1 MDISYKSLY
10 DINDRKRKTQM
21 NYLRR
26 NLMNNELRKEKTL
39 ISLNKSIKNKYYV
52 GDYYSGNNSKNKGRR
67 KYTDFIISLLENS
80 PHNKTRVRNRGIK
93 LKPIRNIKI
102 SNDRSLSIKSYSSQL
117 SKSLSKQHLSPKE
130 IRKLKKKL
138 KKEKELKEKE
148 KEKKQNQQILKEINI
163 KKSKKKEIFR
173 TNLDKIYGINKK
185 FLFYN
190 AKLKK
195 DKSNDLEKYQ
205 DNILRASSINL
216 SKENMLKLSSNLKS
230 IKINCEQIKPLPPI
244 NFRTLIN
251 HSLDE
256 KIRKKTFGLKANQK
270 KFKDMDDY
278 EKEVFMIK
286 TNMRHEKLNSSN
298 NKLIYKMY
306 EILPEHVVDTLYAK
320 KNKIL

>member
-1 MDISYKSLY
+1 MDISYKSY
-10 DINDRKRKTQM
+10 NKINDRNRKTQI
-21 NYLRR
+21 NYLRK
-26 NLMNNELRKEKTL
+26 NLIKNDVY
-39 ISLNKSIKNKYYV
+39 SLNKTVKNKYYV
-52 GDYYSGNNSKNKGRR
+52 GYDYSGNNSKNKGRR
-67 KYTDFIISLLENS
+67 EYTDFIISLITDS
-80 PHNKTRVRNRGIK
+80 PQNKSRAIKRGIK
-93 LKPIRNIKI
+93 LKPLKNIKM
-102 SNDRSLSIKSYSSQL
+102 SFDRSLSIISHSSL
-117 SKSLSKQHLSPKE
+117 ISKSLPKEHLSPKE

-138 KKEKELKEKE
+138 QKEKELKEKE
-148 KEKKQNQQILKEINI
+148 REKKQNQQILKEINS

-205 DNILRASSINL
+205 DSIMRASSINL

-256 KIRKKTFGLKANQK
+256 KNKKKVYGLKADQK
-270 KFKDMDDY
+270 KFKDMDEY
-278 EKEVFMIK
+278 EKEVFKIK
-286 TNMRHEKLNSSN
+286 TNMRHEKLNSNN

-306 EILPEHVVDTLYAK
+306 EILPEHVVDSIYAK
-320 KNKIL
+320 KK

>member
-1 MDISYKSLY
+1 MDISYKTFN
-10 DINDRKRKTQM
+10 DINDRNRKTQIH
-21 NYLRR
+21 YLKK
-26 NLMNNELRKEKTL
+26 NLMSNEFIKERTIFSK
-39 ISLNKSIKNKYYV
+39 KKPIKNKYYV
-52 GDYYSGNNSKNKGRR
+52 GNPYSKNKEGRQ
-67 KYTDFIISLLENS
+67 YTDFIISLLEDS
-80 PHNKTRVRNRGIK
+80 PQNKSRNKSREKKRGIK
-93 LKPIRNIKI
+93 LKPIKIKL
-102 SNDRSLSIKSYSSQL
+102 SYDRSLSIRSYNSQL
-117 SKSLSKQHLSPKE
+117 SKSLSKLHLSPKE

-138 KKEKELKEKE
+138 KKEKELKELE
-148 KEKKQNQQILKEINI
+148 KEKKQNQQILKEINL

-256 KIRKKTFGLKANQK
+256 KSKKKTFGLKANQK

-278 EKEVFMIK
+278 EKEIFMIK

-306 EILPEHVVDTLYAK
+306 EILPEHVVENLFAK
-320 KNKIL
+320 KNKI

>member
-1 MDISYKSLY
+1 MDISCKSY
-10 DINDRKRKTQM
+10 NDINDRNRKTQIH
-21 NYLRR
+21 YLRR
-26 NLMNNELRKEKTL
+26 NLMNNELKKEKTL
-39 ISLNKSIKNKYYV
+39 YSLNKPITNKYYI
-52 GDYYSGNNSKNKGRR
+52 GDDYSSNNSKNKGRR
-67 KYTDFIISLLENS
+67 KYTDFIISLLTNS
-80 PHNKTRVRNRGIK
+80 PQNKSRVKNGRIK
-93 LKPIRNIKI
+93 LKPIKDIKL
-102 SNDRSLSIKSYSSQL
+102 SYDRSLSIKSYSSKI

-130 IRKLKKKL
+130 IKKLKKKL
-138 KKEKELKEKE
+138 QKEKELKEKE
-148 KEKKQNQQILKEINI
+148 KEKKKNKLILKEINL
-163 KKSKKKEIFR
+163 KNSKKKEIFR

-195 DKSNDLEKYQ
+195 DKSHDLEKYQ

-256 KIRKKTFGLKANQK
+256 KNRKKIFGLKANQK

-286 TNMRHEKLNSSN
+286 TNMRHEKLYSSN

-306 EILPEHVVDTLYAK
+306 EILPEHVVDSLYAK
-320 KNKIL
+320 KNKI

>member
-1 MDISYKSLY
+1 MDISYKSY
-10 DINDRKRKTQM
+10 KNINERNRKTQIH
-21 NYLRR
+21 YLKR
-26 NLMNNELRKEKTL
+26 NLISNELRSEKT
-39 ISLNKSIKNKYYV
+39 IFSLNKPIKNKYYV
-52 GDYYSGNNSKNKGRR
+52 GDDYSDNNSKNKGRR
-67 KYTDFIISLLENS
+67 QYTDFIISLLEDS
-80 PHNKTRVRNRGIK
+80 PQNKSRIRKRGIK
-93 LKPIRNIKI
+93 LKPIKSNKL
-102 SNDRSLSIKSYSSQL
+102 SNDRSYSIKSYSSQI
-117 SKSLSKQHLSPKE
+117 SKSLFKQHLSQKE
-130 IRKLKKKL
+130 LRKLKKKL
-138 KKEKELKEKE
+138 QKEKELKEKE
-148 KEKKQNQQILKEINI
+148 KEKKQNQQILKELNS
-163 KKSKKKEIFR
+163 KKTKKEIFR

-195 DKSNDLEKYQ
+195 DKSHDLEKYQ
-205 DNILRASSINL
+205 DNILRTSSINL

-230 IKINCEQIKPLPPI
+230 IKVNCEQIKPLPPI

-270 KFKDMDDY
+270 KFKEMDDY

-298 NKLIYKMY
+298 NKLMYKMY

-320 KNKIL
+320 KNKF

>member
-52 GDYYSGNNSKNKGRR
+52 GNPYSKNKGRR

-298 NKLIYKMY
+298 NQLIYKMY

-320 KNKIL
+320 KK